1 MSRRKRWT
9 LIVLSALAA
18 VYVASSFY
26 VVDVTEYVVVTRFG
40 DPVAVHTSPGPHF
53 DLWKPIETLVRI
65 DARLLTLDLEPS
77 EFLTEDKKNVVASGY
92 TLWRVDD
99 PLLYLRRVYSRRGA
113 EARIADIISSEIGS
127 ALGRVPFSAL
137 VSTDSTVI
145 RLDEVVASI
154 KERSAGRLSEDYGL
168 EIREF
173 RIKRLA
179 FPEQNKESVF
189 QRMRAERQRIARQY
203 RSEGEEESMKIK
215 ADADRQKTEILA
227 DASRR
232 AEEIRGEGE
241 ADAARIYAEAIRADP
256 DFYTFLRTLDS
267 YEKIVDENTTLV
279 LPSDSELMRLLTTG
293 RTASGGGR

>member
-1 MSRRKRWT
+1 MSGRRRWT
-9 LIVLSALAA
+9 LIVLGALAA

-40 DPVAVHTSPGPHF
+40 DPVAVHTKPGLHF
-53 DLWKPIETLVRI
+53 DPWKPIETLVRI
-65 DARLLTLDLEPS
+65 DARLLTLDLDPA

-92 TLWRVDD
+92 ALWRVDD
-99 PLLYLRRVYSRRGA
+99 PLLYLRRVYNRRGA
-113 EARIADIISSEIGS
+113 EARIADILSSEIGS

-137 VSTDSTVI
+137 VSTDSAEV

-154 KERSAGRLSEDYGL
+154 RERSADRLMGDYGV
-168 EIREF
+168 EVREF

-227 DASRR
+227 GASRR

-241 ADAARIYAEAIRADP
+241 AEAARIYAEAIRADP
-256 DFYTFLRTLDS
+256 DFYAFLRTLDS
-267 YEKIVDENTTLV
+267 YEKIVNENTTLV

-293 RTASGGGR
+293 RTSSGGGR